1 MTTSDG
7 EKAEGEL
14 DLGRRLRRRRLETRR
29 GAGSEGEDHDGRR
42 RRDRLDLARDGRPVA
57 AREEEREIPP

>member
-14 DLGRRLRRRRLETRR
+14 DLGRRLRLRLETRR
-29 GAGSEGEDHDGRR
+29 GAGSELAEDHDGRR